1 MKLSTLPAEAD
12 LTSTV
17 KQRSLKS
24 LDKRYKQ
31 RKEFDV
37 LAVVESWM
45 MPKGK
50 KGGAVARAERAI
62 DNMFFTVEK
71 VDKPESTSKE
81 QVSMVTGE
89 GRGGELV
96 SKLQFE
102 EKMRLVFDDK
112 DSLALKSLQDGVVDF
127 SDSRIAIKGAN
138 VME

>member
-37 LAVVESWM
+37 LAVVERWV
-45 MPKGK
+45 MPKSK
-50 KGGAVARAERAI
+50 KGGAVERAI
-62 DNMFFTVEK
+62 DSMFFTVEK
-71 VDKPESTSKE
+71 VDNPDNSPKE
-81 QVSMVTGE
+81 HVSLVTGE

-102 EKMRLVFDDK
+102 EKMRLVFDGK
-112 DSLALKSLQDGVVDF
+112 DSLALKSL
-127 SDSRIAIKGAN
+127 
-138 VME
+138 